1 MLNDLHR
8 GVSPLDH
15 EISDMHLLMILMMM
29 DDWIDGMILS
39 RKGVLDD
46 DQVNDYVEAVVHQG
60 RGVEGAIEVD
70 AVVVELM
77 VSW

>member
-8 GVSPLDH
+8 DLSLHDR
-15 EISDMHLLMILMMM
+15 EISDMHLLILMMM

-46 DQVNDYVEAVVHQG
+46 RVNDYVEAAVQG
-60 RGVEGAIEVD
+60 RGVEGAIEVG
-70 AVVVELM
+70 AVVELM
-77 VSW
+77 VS